1 MIIVAKLDYSPV
13 LSAMRRAAN
22 VMQNT
27 SPLMGNIAGIMHA
40 AVMVNFQ
47 EQGRPAWKALAPST
61 QLSKAMGGQWKN
73 LAKGGKVQPRSAGMI
88 LGDTGILKGSV
99 QMSSSNMQ
107 AVVGSNLVYAAIHQ
121 FGGKTKPHVIRPKF
135 KRALSFGGIVVRQVN
150 HPGSNIPARP
160 FLKLA
165 PRDMRAIV
173 LASQRH
179 YNKALAANGLL
190 S

>member
-1 MIIVAKLDYSPV
+1 MIISAKIDYAPV

-27 SPLMGNIAGIMHA
+27 APLMGNIAGIMHA
-40 AVMVNFQ
+40 AVMMNFQ
-47 EQGRPAWKALAPST
+47 AQGRPAWKALAPST
-61 QLSKAMGGQWKN
+61 RLSQAMGGQWKN

-88 LGDTGILKGSV
+88 LGDTGMLKSSV
-99 QMSSSNMQ
+99 QPSNSRTE
-107 AVVGSNLVYAAIHQ
+107 AVVGSNLVYAAIHH
-121 FGGKTKPHVIRPKF
+121 FGGKTKAHVIRPKN

-160 FLKLA
+160 FLKLE
-165 PRDMRAIV
+165 PRDLRAIV

-179 YNKALAANGLL
+179 YNKALAVNGLM